1 VGPDN
6 ITSGRNVTKRTLSSM
21 AVALIVT
28 AIVTSG
34 CSREEPTTSSGDTP
48 DYRQVALEFARS
60 LAAREYPKAYAM
72 MSHGYRQSRTVD
84 ELRIGFEAIIP
95 RDWGAI
101 GPIEVGQTMTS
112 WSGKEPSDIGW
123 AYVSIGGDV
132 YSEAII
138 VVVTSERGKAEIRHV
153 EFGRP

>member
-1 VGPDN
+1 L
-6 ITSGRNVTKRTLSSM
+6 SVT
-21 AVALIVT
+21 LIVAT
-28 AIVTSG
+28 IVTIG
-34 CSREEPTTSSGDTP
+34 CSREEPTTPSGNTA
-48 DYRQVALEFARS
+48 DYGQIALEFGRS

-72 MSHGYRQSRTVD
+72 TSHDYRQNRTVD
-84 ELRIGFEAIIP
+84 ELRIGFEAIVP

-112 WSGKEPSDIGW
+112 WPGKQPSDVGW

-132 YSEAII
+132 YSEAI
-138 VVVTSERGKAEIRHV
+138 VVIVTSENGVGRIREV

>member
-1 VGPDN
+1 MTERALWGTLVVAA
-6 ITSGRNVTKRTLSSM
+6 IFVT
-21 AVALIVT
+21 V
-28 AIVTSG
+28 G
-34 CSREEPTTSSGDTP
+34 CSREEPTTLSGTSA
-48 DYRQVALEFARS
+48 DYGQIALEFARS

-72 MSHGYRQSRTVD
+72 MSHEYRQNRTLD
-84 ELRIGFEAIIP
+84 ELRVGFEAIVP

-112 WSGKEPSDIGW
+112 WPEKRPSDVGW

-138 VVVTSERGKAEIRHV
+138 VIVMSENGGARIREV